1 MGYEM
6 RIENPVLNDTMMK
19 TDADPVDS
27 AELARFSPE
36 QIEIVTRSTSIAEEL
51 VSDYYK
57 MSTSQ
62 WLRSVYDIKTLA
74 DLAPEE
80 IVLGPYAQIIRYEG
94 KPRKGALGS
103 SSYDFFKICI
113 QDHAILSTLDRFSRI
128 MLPPFSLYILTHE
141 LIHVVRFL
149 KFLQNFSAS
158 PREAWN
164 EEKRVHNAT
173 REILKNLRI
182 PGLKP
187 VLSFYRKW
195 HSPIEDRMNT

>member
-1 MGYEM
+1 
-6 RIENPVLNDTMMK
+6 MK
-19 TDADPVDS
+19 THIQNTDP
-27 AELARFSPE
+27 APLARFSPE
-36 QIEIVTRSTSIAEEL
+36 QLAIVTQSTMMAEEL

-62 WLRSVYDIKTLA
+62 WLRSVYDIKTSA
-74 DLAPEE
+74 DLAPDE

-94 KPRKGALGS
+94 KPDRGALGS

-113 QDHAILSTLDRFSRI
+113 QDHSILSTLGYSPAI
-128 MLPPFSLYILTHE
+128 TLKPFSLYIVAHE

-158 PREAWN
+158 PQETWE
-164 EEKRVHNAT
+164 EEKRVHDFT
-173 REILKNLRI
+173 REILKNISLA
-182 PGLKP
+182 GLEN

-195 HSPIEDRMNT
+195 HTPVEDLMDN